1 MSQGIIAIPRLGKEH
16 YKNPS
21 PLRHSPSLGSYD
33 RNHLLSSLPR
43 VGKHHNLKTLLAPAP
58 NIWLDYIAF
67 NNPEEKQGS
76 LGCPLVREGQKYCL
90 REWEIQIPQSQ
101 LVSET
106 QYQLTRV
113 GSGHSEAMVAEAVSE
128 F

>member
-1 MSQGIIAIPRLGKEH
+1 MGYLSNH
-16 YKNPS
+16 YLMRFICWLIKDKNPS
-21 PLRHSPSLGSYD
+21 SLRHSPNLGSYD

-43 VGKHHNLKTLLAPAP
+43 VGKHHNLKTLLVPAP

-76 LGCPLVREGQKYCL
+76 LGCPFVRDGQKYCL

-113 GSGHSEAMVAEAVSE
+113 GSGFPYAVATPL
-128 F
+128 

>member
-1 MSQGIIAIPRLGKEH
+1 M
-16 YKNPS
+16 
-21 PLRHSPSLGSYD
+21 
-33 RNHLLSSLPR
+33 
-43 VGKHHNLKTLLAPAP
+43 GKHHNLKTLLAPAP

-67 NNPEEKQGS
+67 NKPEEKQGS
-76 LGCPLVREGQKYCL
+76 LACPLVREGQKYCL